1 MVFAIITVVIDVKN
15 KKIFPIISL
24 SLSVSFLHNFHH
36 FPQLTLFVHCFNR
49 TPSTKKTP
57 LGSNYSA
64 LTLKFGPLDA
74 RVTNRDHFIIP
85 SANNSS
91 SEILEIKEVGSIDE
105 VRNFRTDGGMPFMM
119 ADHPYHHAVVRFEPM
134 SYSYS
139 QHTTTTS
146 LSRDNS
152 VKLRKDNGAFN
163 SLAKKLR
170 NCTKKAF
177 VFGAVDGSDET
188 KSQHVI
194 DVVRVNTLS
203 PSLREADEE
212 ALDSSQHAFGSN
224 DENDMRSF
232 YQIDTSS

>member
-1 MVFAIITVVIDVKN
+1 MA
-15 KKIFPIISL
+15 
-24 SLSVSFLHNFHH
+24 
-36 FPQLTLFVHCFNR
+36 
-49 TPSTKKTP
+49 
-57 LGSNYSA
+57 
-64 LTLKFGPLDA
+64 
-74 RVTNRDHFIIP
+74 NRDHFIIP

-152 VKLRKDNGAFN
+152 FKLRKDNGALN
-163 SLAKKLR
+163 SLARKLR

-177 VFGAVDGSDET
+177 VFGAVDGNGGSDEA
-188 KSQHVI
+188 KNQQVI
-194 DVVRVNTLS
+194 DVVRVNALS
-203 PSLREADEE
+203 PSLRETDEE
-212 ALDSSQHAFGSN
+212 AIDSRGG
-224 DENDMRSF
+224 DEGDIRNF